1 MTRFGIGLIVL
12 LVLLGLFV
20 FSGINT
26 IPRLDEKVKAAWM
39 QVENQYQ
46 RRMDLIPN
54 LVSTVKGY
62 ANFEKSTLTDVINA
76 RANATKVS
84 ISPEMLNDPAAVQK
98 FEVAQSALS
107 STLSRLMVVV
117 ERYPDL
123 KANQEFLALQSQ
135 LEGTENRIAIAR
147 KDYIDAVYQYNMTIR
162 TFPGR
167 TWAWFYGAQ
176 LKTSFAATAGAD
188 KAPVVNFQ

>member
-1 MTRFGIGLIVL
+1 MSRFNIVLIVL
-12 LVLLGLFV
+12 LVLVAIFV

-26 IPRLDEKVKAAWM
+26 IPTLDEKVKASWM

-54 LVSTVKGY
+54 LVNTVKGY

-76 RANATKVS
+76 RANASKITVT
-84 ISPEMLNDPAAVQK
+84 PEMLNDPAAVQK
-98 FEVAQSALS
+98 FEAAQGALS

-167 TWAWFYGAQ
+167 IWAWIYGA
-176 LKTSFAATAGAD
+176 KEKPSFTAQTGAD
-188 KAPVVNFQ
+188 VAPQVNF

>member
-1 MTRFGIGLIVL
+1 MKPFSIGLLI
-12 LVLLGLFV
+12 LVFLLGFFV

-54 LVSTVKGY
+54 LVNTVKGY

-84 ISPEMLNDPAAVQK
+84 VSPDMLNDPAAMQK
-98 FEVAQSALS
+98 FEAAQGALS

-117 ERYPDL
+117 EKYPDL
-123 KANQEFLALQSQ
+123 KANQQFLALQSQ

-147 KDYIDAVYQYNMTIR
+147 KDYIDTVYEYNMTIR

-167 TWAWFYGAQ
+167 IWAWFYNAQ
-176 LKTSFAATAGAD
+176 LKASFTATAGAD
-188 KAPVVNFQ
+188 KAPVVNF